1 MTLIPYS
8 FVSYNAYPTV
18 RTRRWYVIFIT
29 IISLLILLFIVSKEY
44 FSSVIMVII
53 VIVYMLLRREEE
65 PKRVVIDDNG
75 VVINDYIY
83 DIRTLKGY
91 YFIHGPQV
99 SMLYLVR
106 HRMPDIRIY
115 MGLETPDT
123 IRNVFK
129 EIRIEELIDCKESAF
144 DLWIRVLK
152 L

>member
-44 FSSVIMVII
+44 FSSVII